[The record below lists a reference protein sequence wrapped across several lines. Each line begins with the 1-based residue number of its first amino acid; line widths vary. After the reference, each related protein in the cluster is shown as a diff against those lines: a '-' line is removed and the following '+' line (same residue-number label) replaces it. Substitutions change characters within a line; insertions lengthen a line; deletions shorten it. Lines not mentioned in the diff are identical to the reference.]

1 MAYVVEVKRRFSG
14 EVGVY
19 PERQIKSDCT
29 EKKRKSIPEKGN
41 RLWLWT
47 RGKT

>member
-29 EKKRKSIPEKGN
+29 EKKEEEHSRKRQP
-41 RLWLWT
+41 LVALD
-47 RGKT
+47 